1 MKMKG
6 YSIEFS
12 PEECAFARIE
22 GVNASYKDLTEVCG
36 RIKGKDA
43 AWAQEFLEKASKG
56 EIAVLYKRHN
66 KRMGHRR
73 ELGGK
78 KGRYPK
84 KASKILLKLL
94 KSAIYNGMIKG
105 LGEKYKIIAASANKK
120 DTYPRVASKGG
131 WMRSDYETARVEIV
145 LKGLETVPK
154 GVEVTPPKKPEAK
167 KEPEKK
173 EEKKQEVKKEVP
185 KEKPKEEKPKEAPK
199 EEKKEGPKKAEEK
212 KPEVK
217 EEKPKEEPKK
227 EEKKPEP
234 KKEPEKKPE
243 AKESPKEEKTDVK
256 KEVK

>member
-12 PEECAFARIE
+12 PEECASARTE

-94 KSAIYNGMIKG
+94 KSAIHNGMVKG
-105 LGEKYKIIAASANKK
+105 LGDKYKIIAASANKK
-120 DTYPRVASKGG
+120 DSYPRVASKGG

-173 EEKKQEVKKEVP
+173 AEP
-185 KEKPKEEKPKEAPK
+185 KK
-199 EEKKEGPKKAEEK
+199 EEKKEEK
-212 KPEVK
+212 PK

-227 EEKKPEP
+227 EEPKKAEEKPKEEKKPEP
-234 KKEPEKKPE
+234 EKGK
-243 AKESPKEEKTDVK
+243 SDV

>member
-12 PEECAFARIE
+12 PEECASARVE

-84 KASKILLKLL
+84 KAAKILLKLL
-94 KSAIYNGMIKG
+94 KSAIYNGMTKG
-105 LGEKYKIIAASANKK
+105 LGDSYKIIAASANKK

-173 EEKKQEVKKEVP
+173 EEKKPEVKKEAP

-199 EEKKEGPKKAEEK
+199 EEKKEEPTKKA
-212 KPEVK
+212 
-217 EEKPKEEPKK
+217 

-234 KKEPEKKPE
+234 KKELEKKPE

>member
-1 MKMKG
+1 MKG

-12 PEECAFARIE
+12 PEECAFARAE
-22 GVNASYKDLTEVCG
+22 GVNASYKDLSEVCG
-36 RIKGKDA
+36 RINGKNA
-43 AWAQEFLEKASKG
+43 AWAHDFLEKASKG

-84 KASKILLKLL
+84 KAAKILLKLL
-94 KSAIYNGMIKG
+94 KSAIHNGMVKG
-105 LGEKYKIIAASANKK
+105 LGESYKIISASANKK

-131 WMRSDYETARVEIV
+131 WMRSDYETARIEIV

-154 GVEVTPPKKPEAK
+154 GVEVTPPKKPEKK

-173 EEKKQEVKKEVP
+173 EVKREAP
-185 KEKPKEEKPKEAPK
+185 KEKPEV
-199 EEKKEGPKKAEEK
+199 KKEEK
-212 KPEVK
+212 KPEPKAEPKK

-227 EEKKPEP
+227 EEKPKEEKKPEPKPEP
-234 KKEPEKKPE
+234 KKEEKK
-243 AKESPKEEKTDVK
+243 SDV

>member
-12 PEECAFARIE
+12 PEECASARTE

-94 KSAIYNGMIKG
+94 KSAIHNGMVKG
-105 LGEKYKIIAASANKK
+105 LGDKYKIIAASANKK
-120 DTYPRVASKGG
+120 DSYPRVASKGG

-167 KEPEKK
+167 EEPEKK
-173 EEKKQEVKKEVP
+173 PEKKEVKKEAP
-185 KEKPKEEKPKEAPK
+185 KEKPKEEKKPEPKAEPKK
-199 EEKKEGPKKAEEK
+199 EEAK
-212 KPEVK
+212 K

-227 EEKKPEP
+227 EEPKKAEEKPKEEKKPEP
-234 KKEPEKKPE
+234 KKE
-243 AKESPKEEKTDVK
+243 KTDVK
-256 KEVK
+256 